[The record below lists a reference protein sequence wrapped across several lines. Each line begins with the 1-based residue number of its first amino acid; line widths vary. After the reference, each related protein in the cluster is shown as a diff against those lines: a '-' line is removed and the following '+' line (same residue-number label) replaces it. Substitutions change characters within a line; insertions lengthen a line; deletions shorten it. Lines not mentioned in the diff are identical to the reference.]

1 MAAEITVGITQFS
14 LVLLQLHVLLILSL
28 VSQSVYSRAIPCDG
42 PGITCN
48 FPVACPGIIELT
60 QDDGAVIM

>member
-14 LVLLQLHVLLILSL
+14 LPLHVLLILSL
-28 VSQSVYSRAIPCDG
+28 VSQNAYSRAIPCDG

-48 FPVACPGIIELT
+48 LPVACPGIIELT
-60 QDDGAVIM
+60 QDDGTIIM

>member
-14 LVLLQLHVLLILSL
+14 LLLVHVLLILSL
-28 VSQSVYSRAIPCDG
+28 VSQNAYSRAIPCDG

-48 FPVACPGIIELT
+48 LPVACPGIIELT
-60 QDDGAVIM
+60 QDDGTIIM

>member
-28 VSQSVYSRAIPCDG
+28 VSQSVYSRAVPCDG

-48 FPVACPGIIELT
+48 LPVACPGIIELT
-60 QDDGAVIM
+60 QNDGTVIM

>member
-14 LVLLQLHVLLILSL
+14 LQLHVLLILSL
-28 VSQSVYSRAIPCDG
+28 VSQNVYSRAVPCDG

-48 FPVACPGIIELT
+48 LPVACPGIIELT
-60 QDDGAVIM
+60 QNDGTVIM